1 MTPNITSTSSL
12 KKIADKLKMDVVSSD
27 FKTFKVQTR
36 TERRNLLRILPFVRT
51 LASWLYPTL
60 KVLSTYKLLSQN
72 LIEPFLKSLSQA
84 HIFHPPIRL
93 VSQNL
98 LNQISILLIKDNRKL
113 PSHT

>member
-1 MTPNITSTSSL
+1 MNYSL
-12 KKIADKLKMDVVSSD
+12 AL
-27 FKTFKVQTR
+27 
-36 TERRNLLRILPFVRT
+36 
-51 LASWLYPTL
+51 
-60 KVLSTYKLLSQN
+60 YKLLSQN